1 MQGDS
6 LRTSGGGRSRRHRA
20 QPHEPLQLDHEE
32 EICVATSKHQI
43 RATQHR
49 PSHRNHPNIGASVQL
64 ATVTSPQRGLRS
76 RAYAPS
82 ST

>member
-1 MQGDS
+1 MQGGS
-6 LRTSGGGRSRRHRA
+6 LRTSGGGWSRGHGA
-20 QPHEPLQLDHEE
+20 QTHEPLQLDHDE
-32 EICVATSKHQI
+32 EISVATSEHQI

-64 ATVTSPQRGLRS
+64 ATVTSPQRVLRS
-76 RAYAPS
+76 RGYPPS

>member
-1 MQGDS
+1 MQGGS
-6 LRTSGGGRSRRHRA
+6 LCTSGGGRITRHRA
-20 QPHEPLQLDHEE
+20 QTREPLQLDHDE
-32 EICVATSKHQI
+32 EINVATSEHQI

-49 PSHRNHPNIGASVQL
+49 QSHRNHPNIDASIQL

-76 RAYAPS
+76 RGYAPS